1 MPKNADMPILLSA
14 FLCYNSDVDFTE
26 KERLTGSLHSLLI
39 VDKKMIAVIP
49 TYQPDEHFLR
59 VVRELLDETEYFIIV
74 VNDGSSKETLDIFN
88 AAEALGERI
97 KILHHDVN
105 RGKGAAMKTA
115 FRWIKEHGFHN
126 EGIVTVD
133 ADGQH
138 LTKDIKRVGEQL
150 AKNKNSL
157 ILGSRGFVGE
167 VPLRSRIGNG
177 ITRGVFALTTGVKV
191 YDTQTGLRAFSTEL
205 LDTML
210 EIKGDRY
217 EYEMNQLLVC
227 AKKKIPICELTID
240 TVYEDKNPTSH
251 FHVFRDSWRIY
262 KMIFAFMASSFVS
275 WLVDYVLLL
284 ILSRLFTS
292 VSDSSGH
299 LIVAGLALGPK
310 LPALIIARIIS
321 SFINYILNRK
331 VVFEANSRGS
341 MVKYYIL
348 AVFVLAAN
356 YGLLALFTS
365 VLSLDT
371 WLAQIIA
378 QIILYP
384 INFVLQRKY
393 VFKEKAMK

>member
-1 MPKNADMPILLSA
+1 
-14 FLCYNSDVDFTE
+14 
-26 KERLTGSLHSLLI
+26 
-39 VDKKMIAVIP
+39 MIAVIP
-49 TYQPDEHFLR
+49 TYQPEEHFLR
-59 VVRELLDETEYFIIV
+59 VIRELLDETEYFIIV

-88 AAEALGERI
+88 AAEALSDRI
-97 KILHHDVN
+97 KVLHHDVN

-115 FRWIKEHGFHN
+115 FRWIKEHDFHN

-138 LTKDIKRVGEQL
+138 LTKDIKRVAEQL
-150 AKNKNSL
+150 ANKKDSL
-157 ILGSRGFVGE
+157 ILGSRGFVGK

-191 YDTQTGLRAFSTEL
+191 YDTQTGLRAFSTDL
-205 LDTML
+205 LDIML

-227 AKKKIPICELTID
+227 AKKKIPIYELTID

-251 FHVFRDSWRIY
+251 YHVFRDSWRIY
-262 KMIFAFMASSFVS
+262 KMIFAFMASSFVC

-284 ILSRLFTS
+284 ILSHVFTS
-292 VSDSSGH
+292 VSDGSGH
-299 LIVAGLALGPK
+299 LIFAGLSLDPK
-310 LPALIIARIIS
+310 LPALVIARIIS
-321 SFINYILNRK
+321 SFINYMLNRK
-331 VVFEANSRGS
+331 VVFEANSCGS
-341 MVKYYIL
+341 VIKYYIL
-348 AVFVLAAN
+348 AVLVLAAN

-365 VLSLDT
+365 VLSFDT

-378 QIILYP
+378 QIVLYP

-393 VFKEKAMK
+393 VFKEKAIK